1 MENYVIL
8 TDEMKLEFQTLDTK
22 RHQHANPPKDAYFYF
37 PKGKEVVE
45 FDEKNPTKTT
55 RRIFEAGV
63 EYLPYENDRLKDLNS
78 EIEKYNKNKK
88 NLTKLVFPKDWDQ
101 RNTLRFLQA
110 TGYNPTKT
118 IEYLIAHFEFREK
131 TYPIKVT
138 YKIME
143 ILNLGFLYG
152 HGRDHKFRPILI
164 INAKVYKKFKD
175 TYSIEEW
182 ILAVMY
188 FMEYLVNYLLIPGQ
202 VENWNIICDVEEVS
216 VMFLPGDL
224 KKIIEILQCNYRARL
239 YVMYLMNISFFVKAL
254 WNMIKG
260 MLDPNTERKIKM
272 LGNDKSLMFE
282 FINKNQVEKKFGGT
296 AQNVE
301 NYFFPHIMPDF
312 NFLNEKENKE
322 NYLMNEQE
330 YIEFVQRNNNYKKC
344 PYIENSYNKI
354 EEHITYDIRTQDNI
368 SIPQC
373 IVFI

>member
-1 MENYVIL
+1 
-8 TDEMKLEFQTLDTK
+8 
-22 RHQHANPPKDAYFYF
+22 
-37 PKGKEVVE
+37 
-45 FDEKNPTKTT
+45 
-55 RRIFEAGV
+55 
-63 EYLPYENDRLKDLNS
+63 
-78 EIEKYNKNKK
+78 
-88 NLTKLVFPKDWDQ
+88 
-101 RNTLRFLQA
+101 
-110 TGYNPTKT
+110 
-118 IEYLIAHFEFREK
+118 
-131 TYPIKVT
+131 
-138 YKIME
+138 
-143 ILNLGFLYG
+143 
-152 HGRDHKFRPILI
+152 
-164 INAKVYKKFKD
+164 
-175 TYSIEEW
+175 
-182 ILAVMY
+182 
-188 FMEYLVNYLLIPGQ
+188 
-202 VENWNIICDVEEVS
+202 
-216 VMFLPGDL
+216 
-224 KKIIEILQCNYRARL
+224 
-239 YVMYLMNISFFVKAL
+239 MYLMNISFFVKAL